1 VRIYREIAV
10 PADNFSNGVLRKNP
24 TITAIAILD
33 QLIFL
38 VLTPFVSKQL
48 NANNTKAK
56 NFGIWCENRLQSVE
70 NYPVS
75 C

>member
-1 VRIYREIAV
+1 MYREIAV

-38 VLTPFVSKQL
+38 VLTFCL
-48 NANNTKAK
+48 
-56 NFGIWCENRLQSVE
+56 
-70 NYPVS
+70 
-75 C
+75 